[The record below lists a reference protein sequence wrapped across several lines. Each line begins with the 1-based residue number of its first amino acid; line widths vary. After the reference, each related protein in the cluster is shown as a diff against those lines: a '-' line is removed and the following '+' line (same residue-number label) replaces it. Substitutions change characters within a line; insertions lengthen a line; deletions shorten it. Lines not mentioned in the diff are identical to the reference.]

1 LLCAF
6 WQPLEEH
13 VKVKLAQFCHVPV
26 KMLPAQE
33 FFFNKSSPHH
43 ATAMLTLIL
52 FGSYQISLISMM
64 SEHLAHPFVAQS
76 MSYEIICMHDC
87 QILI

>member
-1 LLCAF
+1 MPDILACRSTQVYCIPHNLYLYFHSVPPEPFNADGGCINGLLCAS

-33 FFFNKSSPHH
+33 FF
-43 ATAMLTLIL
+43 
-52 FGSYQISLISMM
+52 
-64 SEHLAHPFVAQS
+64 
-76 MSYEIICMHDC
+76 
-87 QILI
+87 

>member
-1 LLCAF
+1 VPPEPFNADGGCINGLLCAS

-33 FFFNKSSPHH
+33 FFF
-43 ATAMLTLIL
+43 LIN
-52 FGSYQISLISMM
+52 QVRIM
-64 SEHLAHPFVAQS
+64 QQQ
-76 MSYEIICMHDC
+76 C
-87 QILI
+87 

>member
-1 LLCAF
+1 MPLFCAIVFLILISCYINGLLCAF

-33 FFFNKSSPHH
+33 WVLGLMGCVLLMAS
-43 ATAMLTLIL
+43 
-52 FGSYQISLISMM
+52 
-64 SEHLAHPFVAQS
+64 
-76 MSYEIICMHDC
+76 D
-87 QILI
+87 